1 MGVRERWIMFMAALA
16 TLAAAQAMAAP
27 SPFDRPL
34 RVVRVP
40 LPRDADN
47 PSARARVSCFYFPRF
62 MVKEVDL
69 GEVGAEQLSIVPAP
83 DQSRA
88 PVCQRA
94 NRPGEHVVPM
104 TAWSGYFDGV
114 KADYIVFSAGDGWNG
129 GMGFAVFDARTGA
142 KLFDDAAKGEF
153 RAMVA
158 APDSLTLR
166 YRRVFAAKCSVAASA
181 SCWKQ
186 IEADTGLSAAP
197 PPCAAAYAHEAR
209 RTPKLAKEVRN
220 DPTVVEYDIV
230 ATVGAPN
237 LAIRPATGRAA
248 ACAPAE

>member
-1 MGVRERWIMFMAALA
+1 MNPIWSTAI
-16 TLAAAQAMAAP
+16 AAAILTSSVAAG
-27 SPFDRPL
+27 PFDAPL
-34 RVVRVP
+34 RTVRSP
-40 LPRDADN
+40 LQRDPDN
-47 PSARARVSCFYFPRF
+47 PQARPKLTCAYFPGF
-62 MVKEVDL
+62 MVKQVDL
-69 GEVGAEQLSIVPAP
+69 GEEGAAQLSILPTPAAAC
-83 DQSRA
+83 R
-88 PVCQRA
+88 RA
-94 NRPGEHVVPM
+94 NAPGEMVISP
-104 TAWSGYFDGV
+104 TDWTGYFDGV
-114 KADYIVFSAGDGWNG
+114 RGGYVLFTAEDGWNG